1 MHALRTQRAGYACKL
16 PGNCIGSLL
25 LPCSNLIFSRFFLK
39 LVQLPFAF
47 TFVFRLWLRRLIQAE
62 LSRLLMCFLGVLFA
76 FFISKVNE
84 GSAQP
89 EADHATRAQE
99 EDAGSFHKNS
109 D

>member
-1 MHALRTQRAGYACKL
+1 MRAQRTQRVGYACKL
-16 PGNCIGSLL
+16 PGNYIGSLK
-25 LPCSNLIFSRFFLK
+25 LPCSNLIFSSFFLK

-62 LSRLLMCFLGVLFA
+62 FSCLLMCLLGLLFA
-76 FFISKVNE
+76 FFIPKVNE

-89 EADHATRAQE
+89 EADHATNAQE